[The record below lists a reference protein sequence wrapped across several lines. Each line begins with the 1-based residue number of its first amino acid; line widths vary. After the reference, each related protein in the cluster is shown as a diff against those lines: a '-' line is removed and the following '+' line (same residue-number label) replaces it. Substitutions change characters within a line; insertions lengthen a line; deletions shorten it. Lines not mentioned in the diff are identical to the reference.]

1 LMKQEYS
8 QMTGIEEFTRAID
21 EQVER
26 QDMVI
31 QELLDFGRPT
41 KVSIKECSIND
52 LIMGVLSFSAAMLR
66 KQKVKVQL
74 QLDNK
79 LPKILADTEK
89 LKQVFVNIIVN
100 AAEAMPSGGRLD
112 ITTNQTD
119 EMIII
124 NMSDTGEGISE
135 EEMLKIFDPFY
146 TTKEA
151 GTGLGL
157 SISYQSIKLHG
168 GMIEVDSLPNK
179 GAAFII
185 KLPII
190 S

>member
-1 LMKQEYS
+1 
-8 QMTGIEEFTRAID
+8 
-21 EQVER
+21 
-26 QDMVI
+26 MVI

-74 QLDNK
+74 HLDDK
-79 LPKILADTEK
+79 LPQILADTEK

-100 AAEAMPSGGRLD
+100 AAEAMPAGGNLD
-112 ITTNQTD
+112 IATRQMD
-119 EMIII
+119 EMVIV
-124 NMSDTGEGISE
+124 SLADTGEGITGE
-135 EEMLKIFDPFY
+135 EIHRIFDPFY

-168 GMIEVDSLPNK
+168 GIIEVDSVPNK
-179 GAAFII
+179 GTTFII
-185 KLPII
+185 KLPVT